1 MDEQEARDLEHET
14 GNISPQES
22 EMMTLLQEQIRR
34 MTVGDHLA
42 TMVQSLAALAVR
54 KMGMSEETLGEKDL
68 PQAQLAIDAIAA
80 LLPVL
85 SGSRSQEEATAYRNM
100 ISELRMAYVTAS
112 AQETQEAQGSSEA
125 QE

>member
-1 MDEQEARDLEHET
+1 
-14 GNISPQES
+14 
-22 EMMTLLQEQIRR
+22 MTLLQEQIRR

-68 PQAQLAIDAIAA
+68 QQAQLAIDAVAA

-112 AQETQEAQGSSEA
+112 AQETQGSSEA